1 MNDRPNTHGTARA
14 PASQHLRLG
23 NFGMLL
29 PLQNP
34 PIPTWAE
41 DFGIDKL
48 EEAKRR
54 GKAERIAAILGGSGG
69 IMHDAEDASRNSEI
83 PAAYT
88 FFAQFVDH
96 DITLDAES
104 ELTSEALTRG
114 QVEGLP
120 NLRSASLDLD
130 SVYGFGPDVS
140 PHLYDGEQQRRLL
153 VGSKVGDVE
162 NPNDVPRSA
171 DGTALIGDPRNDE
184 NIFLSQM
191 HLLFLRFH
199 NRRIIDLLIRHDN
212 ANEPPPRFE
221 DVQRDVRYHYQAL
234 VLYDFL
240 RRVCDK
246 NVYNFALEKIQ
257 KNANRSEG
265 EKDYPFFL
273 GHLIDDAGRLR
284 MPVEFSAAA
293 YRFGHTLVRSNYPAN
308 STYPRIEIFDER
320 FRTTGLSPIPPEL
333 TVDWRFL
340 LDVDPTNQDYVRS
353 KAIDH
358 LLANELANL
367 PRPVAGRDAR
377 DQDRSLAFRNLLRGY
392 VLGLPSGQQV
402 AAALPE
408 EYGINPAQDLAFNNI
423 PRWQTVDETSRNKLE
438 KHTPLFFYLMREA
451 RVQGNGNRLGPVGS
465 AILMEVF
472 GAMLLHGAPS
482 FLTDK
487 KKWDADSSLVDE
499 NVAENRDEPDNA
511 NGSPANNEDGDEP
524 ESRVSRPNRERVTLA
539 SLVRYVNRR

>member
-1 MNDRPNTHGTARA
+1 MNNRTNAHGIARV
-14 PASQHLRLG
+14 PTSNHLRLG

-29 PLQNP
+29 PLQDP

-48 EEAKRR
+48 EEGKRR
-54 GKAERIAAILGGSGG
+54 GKAERIAAKLGGRCG
-69 IMHDAEDASRNSEI
+69 IMRDADDSSGNSDV

-104 ELTSEALTRG
+104 ELTSQALTRE
-114 QVEGLP
+114 QVERLP

-140 PHLYDGEQQRRLL
+140 PHLYDREQPWRLR

-199 NRRIIDLLIRHDN
+199 NRRIIDLLIQHENRRFEDADQRHRRL
-212 ANEPPPRFE
+212 RFE
-221 DVQRDVRYHYQAL
+221 DVQRDVRYHYQHL
-234 VLYDFL
+234 VLHDFL
-240 RRVCDK
+240 SRICDERVYSLVLRRILDRD
-246 NVYNFALEKIQ
+246 A
-257 KNANRSEG
+257 AS
-265 EKDYPFFL
+265 FL
-273 GHLIDDAGRLR
+273 LQPDASGRII
-284 MPVEFSAAA
+284 MPIEFSAAA

-340 LDVDPTNQDYVRS
+340 LDVDSANQDYVRS

-392 VLGLPSGQQV
+392 VLGLPSGQRV
-402 AAALPE
+402 EAALAARGYPIRTPDNE
-408 EYGINPAQDLAFNNI
+408 EPQNLRLGEILAGACLNA
-423 PRWQTVDETSRNKLE
+423 ETRNKLAN
-438 KHTPLFFYLMREA
+438 HTPLFFYLMREA
-451 RVQGNGNRLGPVGS
+451 GTRGGGDRLGPVGS

-472 GAMLLHGAPS
+472 GAMLVHHDTFLNVEGGWAPD
-482 FLTDK
+482 L
-487 KKWDADSSLVDE
+487 
-499 NVAENRDEPDNA
+499 NVTQ
-511 NGSPANNEDGDEP
+511 G
-524 ESRVSRPNRERVTLA
+524 REEVTLA
-539 SLVRYVNRR
+539 DIVRYVSS

>member
-1 MNDRPNTHGTARA
+1 MNNRTNAHGIARV
-14 PASQHLRLG
+14 PTSNHLRLG

-29 PLQNP
+29 PENP

-41 DFGIDKL
+41 NFGIGNNR
-48 EEAKRR
+48 EE
-54 GKAERIAAILGGSGG
+54 AERIAAILGGSGG
-69 IMHDAEDASRNSEI
+69 IMHDADETSGNSRI

-104 ELTSEALTRG
+104 ELTSQALTRE
-114 QVEGLP
+114 QVERLP

-140 PHLYDGEQQRRLL
+140 PHLYDGEQPLRLL

-199 NRRIIDLLIRHDN
+199 NRRIIDLLIRRDN

-240 RRVCDK
+240 QRVCDVD
-246 NVYNFALEKIQ
+246 VYNFALQEIQ
-257 KNANRSEG
+257 ENANRPEG
-265 EKDYPFFL
+265 ERDYPFFL
-273 GHLIDDAGRLR
+273 RHLIDDAGRLR

-308 STYPRIEIFDER
+308 STYPEIEIFDER
-320 FRTTGLSPIPPEL
+320 FRTLGFGRVPPEL

-340 LDVDPTNQDYVRS
+340 LDVDPNQVYVFSRE
-353 KAIDH
+353 IDH
-358 LLANELANL
+358 LLADELARL
-367 PRPVAGRDAR
+367 PLLVAGRDAR
-377 DQDRSLAFRNLLRGY
+377 PQDDSLAFRNLLRGY

-408 EYGINPAQDLAFNNI
+408 ECGINPAQDLEFNNI
-423 PRWQTVDETSRNKLE
+423 PRWQTVDEALRNGLE
-438 KHTPLFFYLMREA
+438 THTPLFFYLMREA

-472 GAMLLHGAPS
+472 GAMLVHHDT
-482 FLTDK
+482 FLNVEGSWTP
-487 KKWDADSSLVDE
+487 DS
-499 NVAENRDEPDNA
+499 NVTQ
-511 NGSPANNEDGDEP
+511 G
-524 ESRVSRPNRERVTLA
+524 REELTLA
-539 SLVRYVNRR
+539 DIVRYVSS

>member
-1 MNDRPNTHGTARA
+1 
-14 PASQHLRLG
+14 
-23 NFGMLL
+23 MLL
-29 PLQNP
+29 P

-41 DFGIDKL
+41 DFGIDDL
-48 EEAKRR
+48 EEAERR
-54 GKAERIAAILGGSGG
+54 GAAERIAAILGGSGG
-69 IMHDAEDASRNSEI
+69 IMRDANDSSGNSDV

-114 QVEGLP
+114 QVEALP

-140 PHLYDGEQQRRLL
+140 PHLYDREQPRRLL
-153 VGSKVGDVE
+153 VGSKVDDVA

-199 NRRIIDLLIRHDN
+199 NRRIIDLLIQHENRRFEDADQRHRRL
-212 ANEPPPRFE
+212 RFE
-221 DVQRDVRYHYQAL
+221 DVQRDVRYHYQHL
-234 VLYDFL
+234 VLHDFL
-240 RRVCDK
+240 SRICDERVYSLVLRRILDRD
-246 NVYNFALEKIQ
+246 A
-257 KNANRSEG
+257 AS
-265 EKDYPFFL
+265 FL
-273 GHLIDDAGRLR
+273 LQPDASDRII
-284 MPVEFSAAA
+284 MPIEFSAAA

-340 LDVDPTNQDYVRS
+340 LDVDPANQDYVRS

-377 DQDRSLAFRNLLRGY
+377 PQDASLAFRNLLRGY

-402 AAALPE
+402 AEALPK
-408 EYGINPAQDLAFNNI
+408 EYGIDPAQDLEFNKI
-423 PRWQTVDETSRNKLE
+423 PGWKGIDKDLQDNLA
-438 KHTPLFFYLMREA
+438 KHTPLFLYLMREA
-451 RVQGNGNRLGPVGS
+451 GVRGGGDRLGPVGS

-472 GAMLLHGAPS
+472 GAMLVHCKTS
-482 FLTDK
+482 FLRDP
-487 KKWDADSSLVDE
+487 KWKPDPCLVDE
-499 NVAENRDEPDNA
+499 NIEVADNEA
-511 NGSPANNEDGDEP
+511 NP
-524 ESRVSRPNRERVTLA
+524 PNRERVTLA

>member
-1 MNDRPNTHGTARA
+1 MNNRTNAHGIARV
-14 PASQHLRLG
+14 PTSDHLRLG

-41 DFGIDKL
+41 DFGIENRAAA
-48 EEAKRR
+48 EERANV
-54 GKAERIAAILGGSGG
+54 LGGSGG
-69 IMHDAEDASRNSEI
+69 IMHDAEDDSENSEI

-104 ELTSEALTRG
+104 ELTSEALTRQ
-114 QVEGLP
+114 QVEALP

-140 PHLYDGEQQRRLL
+140 PHLYDREQPWRLL

-199 NRRIIDLLIRHDN
+199 NRRIIDLLIQHDN

-221 DVQRDVRYHYQAL
+221 DVQRDVRYHYQHL
-234 VLYDFL
+234 VLHDFL
-240 RRVCDK
+240 SRICDERVYSLVLRRILDRD
-246 NVYNFALEKIQ
+246 A
-257 KNANRSEG
+257 A
-265 EKDYPFFL
+265 FFL
-273 GHLIDDAGRLR
+273 LQPDASGRII
-284 MPVEFSAAA
+284 MPIEFSAAA

-320 FRTTGLSPIPPEL
+320 LGTTGLSPIPPEL
-333 TVDWRFL
+333 TVDWQFL
-340 LDVDPTNQDYVRS
+340 LDVDPNQVYVRS
-353 KAIDH
+353 QAIDH
-358 LLANELANL
+358 LLANELVEL
-367 PRPVAGRDAR
+367 PERVVSPEAR
-377 DQDRSLAFRNLLRGY
+377 RQDLSLAFRNLLRGY

-402 AAALPE
+402 EAALAALDYPIRTPDE
-408 EYGINPAQDLAFNNI
+408 VEYQDLRLGEILAGACL
-423 PRWQTVDETSRNKLE
+423 DAETRNKLAN
-438 KHTPLFFYLMREA
+438 HTPLFLYLMREA
-451 RVQGNGNRLGPVGS
+451 GIRGGGNRLGPVGS

-472 GAMLLHGAPS
+472 GAMLVHGDTFLNVEGDWAP
-482 FLTDK
+482 DR
-487 KKWDADSSLVDE
+487 
-499 NVAENRDEPDNA
+499 NVTQ
-511 NGSPANNEDGDEP
+511 G
-524 ESRVSRPNRERVTLA
+524 REELTLA
-539 SLVRYVNRR
+539 DIVRYVSS

>member
-1 MNDRPNTHGTARA
+1 MNNRTNAHGIARV
-14 PASQHLRLG
+14 PTSNHLRLG

-41 DFGIDKL
+41 DFGIDDL
-48 EEAKRR
+48 EEAERR
-54 GKAERIAAILGGSGG
+54 EEAERIAAILGGSGG
-69 IMHDAEDASRNSEI
+69 IMHDAEDDSENSEI

-104 ELTSEALTRG
+104 ELTSEALPRE
-114 QVEGLP
+114 QVERLP

-140 PHLYDGEQQRRLL
+140 PHLYDRKQQRRLL
-153 VGSKVGDVE
+153 VGSKVDDVE

-171 DGTALIGDPRNDE
+171 DGTALIGDSRNDE

-199 NRRIIDLLIRHDN
+199 NRRIIDLLIQHDN

-240 RRVCDK
+240 RRVCDVD
-246 NVYNFALEKIQ
+246 VYNFALQEIQ
-257 KNANRSEG
+257 ENANRPEG
-265 EKDYPFFL
+265 ERDYPFFL

-333 TVDWRFL
+333 TVDWQFL
-340 LDVDPTNQDYVRS
+340 LDVEPANQDYVRS

-358 LLANELANL
+358 LLANELVEL
-367 PRPVAGRDAR
+367 PERVVGPEAR
-377 DQDRSLAFRNLLRGY
+377 RQDLSLAFRNLLRGY
-392 VLGLPSGQQV
+392 VLGLPSGQRV
-402 AAALPE
+402 AAALADQGYP
-408 EYGINPAQDLAFNNI
+408 INHNQDLLLGDILEGAGLDA
-423 PRWQTVDETSRNKLE
+423 QTCNDLAN
-438 KHTPLFFYLMREA
+438 HTPLFLYLMREA
-451 RVQGNGNRLGPVGS
+451 GIRGSGNRLGHVGS

-472 GAMLLHGAPS
+472 GAMLVHHDTFLNVEGDWAP
-482 FLTDK
+482 DR
-487 KKWDADSSLVDE
+487 
-499 NVAENRDEPDNA
+499 NVTQ
-511 NGSPANNEDGDEP
+511 G
-524 ESRVSRPNRERVTLA
+524 REELTLA
-539 SLVRYVNRR
+539 DIVRYVSS

>member
-1 MNDRPNTHGTARA
+1 MNNRTNAHGIARV
-14 PASQHLRLG
+14 PTSDHLRLG

-41 DFGIDKL
+41 DFGIEDR
-48 EEAKRR
+48 AA
-54 GKAERIAAILGGSGG
+54 AEKIANVLGGRCG
-69 IMHDAEDASRNSEI
+69 IMRDTDDTSGNSRI

-104 ELTSEALTRG
+104 ELTSEALTRE
-114 QVEGLP
+114 QVEKLP

-140 PHLYDGEQQRRLL
+140 PHLYDKKQPRRLL

-199 NRRIIDLLIRHDN
+199 NRRIIDLFIRHDN

-221 DVQRDVRYHYQAL
+221 DVQRDVRYYYQAL

-240 RRVCDK
+240 RRVCDE
-246 NVYNFALEKIQ
+246 NVYNFALQEIQ
-257 KNANRSEG
+257 RPEG
-265 EKDYPFFL
+265 ERDYPFFL
-273 GHLIDDAGRLR
+273 RHLIDKSDRLR

-340 LDVDPTNQDYVRS
+340 LDVDPNQDYVRS

-358 LLANELANL
+358 LLANELADL

-377 DQDRSLAFRNLLRGY
+377 DRDLSLAFRNLLRGY
-392 VLGLPSGQQV
+392 VLGLPSGQQIAEV
-402 AAALPE
+402 LAEKYKSPGSEGAR
-408 EYGINPAQDLAFNNI
+408 INTDQHLEFVEKVPAWKHL
-423 PRWQTVDETSRNKLE
+423 VESRPKL
-438 KHTPLFFYLMREA
+438 KCSTPLFLYLMLEA
-451 RVQGNGNRLGPVGS
+451 GVQGKGNKLGPVGS

-472 GAMLLHGAPS
+472 GAMLVHGDT
-482 FLTDK
+482 FLNVEGGWTP
-487 KKWDADSSLVDE
+487 DS
-499 NVAENRDEPDNA
+499 NVTQ
-511 NGSPANNEDGDEP
+511 G
-524 ESRVSRPNRERVTLA
+524 REELTLA
-539 SLVRYVNRR
+539 DIVRYVST

>member
-1 MNDRPNTHGTARA
+1 MNDRPDTHGTARA

-29 PLQNP
+29 PLQDP

-41 DFGIDKL
+41 EFGIAEL
-48 EEAKRR
+48 AAAENIEERVA
-54 GKAERIAAILGGSGG
+54 AENIVNVLGGRDR
-69 IMHDAEDASRNSEI
+69 IMHDARGTSGNSDI

-104 ELTSEALTRG
+104 ELTSEALTREE
-114 QVEGLP
+114 VERLP

-140 PHLYDGEQQRRLL
+140 PHLYDREQPWRLL
-153 VGSKVGDVE
+153 VGSQVGDVE
-162 NPNDVPRSA
+162 NPNDVPRRA

-199 NRRIIDLLIRHDN
+199 NRRIIDLLIRRDN
-212 ANEPPPRFE
+212 RRGEDANQQPPPLRFE
-221 DVQRDVRYHYQAL
+221 DVQRDVRYHYQHL
-234 VLYDFL
+234 VLHDFL
-240 RRVCDK
+240 SRICDERVYRLVLRRIL
-246 NVYNFALEKIQ
+246 ARE
-257 KNANRSEG
+257 AAS
-265 EKDYPFFL
+265 FL
-273 GHLIDDAGRLR
+273 LQPDASGRII
-284 MPVEFSAAA
+284 MPIEFSAAA

-308 STYPRIEIFDER
+308 STYRMIEIFDER

-340 LDVDPTNQDYVRS
+340 LDVDPNQVYVRS
-353 KAIDH
+353 RAIDH
-358 LLANELANL
+358 LLADELVDL
-367 PRPVAGRDAR
+367 PLPVAGRDAR
-377 DQDRSLAFRNLLRGY
+377 PQDRSLASRNLLRGY

-408 EYGINPAQDLAFNNI
+408 EYGINPAQDLEFNNI
-423 PRWQTVDETSRNKLE
+423 PGWNRINIPGWNRIGEDLQDDLANS
-438 KHTPLFFYLMREA
+438 TPLFLYLMREA
-451 RVQGNGNRLGPVGS
+451 GVQGGGNRLGPVGS

-472 GAMLLHGAPS
+472 GAMLVHHDT
-482 FLTDK
+482 FLR
-487 KKWDADSSLVDE
+487 VDGWQPDP
-499 NVAENRDEPDNA
+499 NVAQ
-511 NGSPANNEDGDEP
+511 G
-524 ESRVSRPNRERVTLA
+524 REELTLA
-539 SLVRYVNRR
+539 DIVRYVNA

>member
-1 MNDRPNTHGTARA
+1 MNDRPDTHGTARA

-29 PLQNP
+29 P
-34 PIPTWAE
+34 PIPTWAT
-41 DFGIDKL
+41 DFGIGNDR
-48 EEAKRR
+48 EE
-54 GKAERIAAILGGSGG
+54 AERIATILGGRCG
-69 IMHDAEDASRNSEI
+69 IMRDADDTSGNSEI

-114 QVEGLP
+114 QVERLP

-140 PHLYDGEQQRRLL
+140 PHLYDREQPWRLR
-153 VGSKVGDVE
+153 VGSQVDDVE
-162 NPNDVPRSA
+162 NPNDVPRRA

-199 NRRIIDLLIRHDN
+199 NRRIIDLLIRREN
-212 ANEPPPRFE
+212 ANEPPLRFE

-240 RRVCDK
+240 QRVCDVD
-246 NVYNFALEKIQ
+246 VYNFALQEIQ
-257 KNANRSEG
+257 ENANRPEG
-265 EKDYPFFL
+265 ERDYPFFL
-273 GHLIDDAGRLR
+273 RTLIDDAGRLR

-308 STYPRIEIFDER
+308 STYPDIEIFDER
-320 FRTTGLSPIPPEL
+320 FRTTGLTPIPPEL
-333 TVDWRFL
+333 TVDWQFL
-340 LDVDPTNQDYVRS
+340 LDVDPNQVYVRS

-358 LLANELANL
+358 LLANELARL
-367 PRPVAGRDAR
+367 PLLVAGRDAR
-377 DQDRSLAFRNLLRGY
+377 PQDASLAFRNLLRGY
-392 VLGLPSGQQV
+392 VLGLPSGQRV
-402 AAALPE
+402 EAALAARGYPIRTPDDD
-408 EYGINPAQDLAFNNI
+408 EYQDLRLGEILAGACLDAETRNNLA
-423 PRWQTVDETSRNKLE
+423 N
-438 KHTPLFFYLMREA
+438 HTPLFLYLMREA
-451 RVQGNGNRLGPVGS
+451 GVRGDGNRLGPVGS

-472 GAMLLHGAPS
+472 GAMLVHHDTLLNVEGGWAP
-482 FLTDK
+482 DP
-487 KKWDADSSLVDE
+487 
-499 NVAENRDEPDNA
+499 NVTQ
-511 NGSPANNEDGDEP
+511 G
-524 ESRVSRPNRERVTLA
+524 REELTLA
-539 SLVRYVNRR
+539 DIVRYVSS

>member
-1 MNDRPNTHGTARA
+1 MNNRTNAHGIARV
-14 PASQHLRLG
+14 PTSNHLRLG

-41 DFGIDKL
+41 EFGIEDRAAA
-48 EEAKRR
+48 EE
-54 GKAERIAAILGGSGG
+54 IANGLGGRCG
-69 IMHDAEDASRNSEI
+69 IMRDANDTSGNSDV

-104 ELTSEALTRG
+104 ELTSEALPRG
-114 QVEGLP
+114 RVEELP

-130 SVYGFGPDVS
+130 SMYGFGPDVS
-140 PHLYDGEQQRRLL
+140 PHLYDRKQPWRLR
-153 VGSKVGDVE
+153 VGSQVNDVE

-199 NRRIIDLLIRHDN
+199 NRRIIDLLIQHDN

-240 RRVCDK
+240 QRVCDVD
-246 NVYNFALEKIQ
+246 VYNFALQKIQ
-257 KNANRSEG
+257 ENANRPEG
-265 EKDYPFFL
+265 ERDYPFFL
-273 GHLIDDAGRLR
+273 GHLIDAAGRLR

-308 STYPRIEIFDER
+308 STYPEIGIFDKR
-320 FRTTGLSPIPPEL
+320 FRTLGFGRVPPEL

-340 LDVDPTNQDYVRS
+340 LDVNPNQVYVPS

-358 LLANELANL
+358 LLANELVEL
-367 PRPVAGRDAR
+367 PERVVGPEAR
-377 DQDRSLAFRNLLRGY
+377 RQDLSLAFRNLLRGY
-392 VLGLPSGQQV
+392 VLGLPSGQRV
-402 AAALPE
+402 AAALADRGYP
-408 EYGINPAQDLAFNNI
+408 INHNQNLLLGEILAGACL
-423 PRWQTVDETSRNKLE
+423 DAETRNKLANR
-438 KHTPLFFYLMREA
+438 TPLFLYLMREA
-451 RVQGNGNRLGPVGS
+451 GIRGGGNRLGPVGS

-472 GAMLLHGAPS
+472 GAMLLHCETS
-482 FLTDK
+482 FLMDES
-487 KKWDADSSLVDE
+487 WDADPCLVDE
-499 NVAENRDEPDNA
+499 NIEVADNEA
-511 NGSPANNEDGDEP
+511 NP
-524 ESRVSRPNRERVTLA
+524 PNRERVTLA
-539 SLVRYVNRR
+539 SLVRYVNR

>member
-1 MNDRPNTHGTARA
+1 MFHNTE
-14 PASQHLRLG
+14 
-23 NFGMLL
+23 
-29 PLQNP
+29 
-34 PIPTWAE
+34 PTWAE

-54 GKAERIAAILGGSGG
+54 REAERIAAILGGRCG
-69 IMHDAEDASRNSEI
+69 IMRDADDTSGNSTI

-114 QVEGLP
+114 QVEALP

-140 PHLYDGEQQRRLL
+140 PHLYGGEQPLRLL
-153 VGSKVGDVE
+153 VGSKVDDVA

-199 NRRIIDLLIRHDN
+199 NRRIIDLLIQHENRRFEDADQRHHRL
-212 ANEPPPRFE
+212 RFE
-221 DVQRDVRYHYQAL
+221 DVQRDVRYHYQHL
-234 VLYDFL
+234 VLHDFL
-240 RRVCDK
+240 SRICDER
-246 NVYNFALEKIQ
+246 VYNLVL
-257 KNANRSEG
+257 G
-265 EKDYPFFL
+265 EILARNTAFFL
-273 GHLIDDAGRLR
+273 LQPDASGRII
-284 MPVEFSAAA
+284 MPIEFSAAA

-320 FRTTGLSPIPPEL
+320 LGTTGLSPIPPEL

-340 LDVDPTNQDYVRS
+340 LDVDPNQDYVRS

-367 PRPVAGRDAR
+367 PCPVAGRDAR
-377 DQDRSLAFRNLLRGY
+377 PQDVSLAFRNLLRGY

-402 AAALPE
+402 AKALPK
-408 EYGINPAQDLAFNNI
+408 EYGIDPAQDLAFNNI
-423 PRWQTVDETSRNKLE
+423 PRWKGIDKDLQDNLA
-438 KHTPLFFYLMREA
+438 KHTPLFLYLMREA
-451 RVQGNGNRLGPVGS
+451 GVRGGGNRLGPVGS

-472 GAMLLHGAPS
+472 GAMLVHGDT
-482 FLTDK
+482 FLR
-487 KKWDADSSLVDE
+487 VDGWTP
-499 NVAENRDEPDNA
+499 NPNIAR
-511 NGSPANNEDGDEP
+511 NGDL
-524 ESRVSRPNRERVTLA
+524 TLA
-539 SLVRYVNRR
+539 DIVRYVSS

>member
-1 MNDRPNTHGTARA
+1 MKDRPETHGIAKA

-23 NFGMLL
+23 NFGILL

-41 DFGIDKL
+41 EFGIEDR
-48 EEAKRR
+48 AA
-54 GKAERIAAILGGSGG
+54 AEKIANGLGGRCG
-69 IMHDAEDASRNSEI
+69 IMRDANDTSGNSDI

-104 ELTSEALTRG
+104 ELTSEALTRE
-114 QVEGLP
+114 QVEKLP

-140 PHLYDGEQQRRLL
+140 PYLYDREQPWRLR
-153 VGSKVGDVE
+153 VGSQVDDVE

-199 NRRIIDLLIRHDN
+199 NRRIIDLLIRRDN
-212 ANEPPPRFE
+212 RRGEDANQQLPPLRFE
-221 DVQRDVRYHYQAL
+221 DVQKDVRYHYQAL

-240 RRVCDK
+240 RRVCAK

-257 KNANRSEG
+257 ENANRSEG
-265 EKDYPFFL
+265 KRDYPFFL
-273 GHLIDDAGRLR
+273 RTLIDDAGRLR

-308 STYPRIEIFDER
+308 STYPEIEIFDER

-333 TVDWRFL
+333 TVDWQFL
-340 LDVDPTNQDYVRS
+340 LDVDPNQDYVRS

-358 LLANELANL
+358 LLANELARL
-367 PRPVAGRDAR
+367 PLLVAGRDAR
-377 DQDRSLAFRNLLRGY
+377 PQDASLAFRNLLRGY
-392 VLGLPSGQQV
+392 VLGLPSGQRV
-402 AAALPE
+402 EAALAARGYPIRTPDNE
-408 EYGINPAQDLAFNNI
+408 EYQDLRLGEILAGACLDAETRNNLA
-423 PRWQTVDETSRNKLE
+423 N
-438 KHTPLFFYLMREA
+438 HTPLFLYLMREA
-451 RVQGNGNRLGPVGS
+451 GVRGGGNRLGPVGS

-472 GAMLLHGAPS
+472 GAMLVHCDTFLNVEEWAPDPNIAQNGN
-482 FLTDK
+482 LML
-487 KKWDADSSLVDE
+487 ADI
-499 NVAENRDEPDNA
+499 
-511 NGSPANNEDGDEP
+511 
-524 ESRVSRPNRERVTLA
+524 
-539 SLVRYVNRR
+539 VRYVQEPQGEQA

>member
-23 NFGMLL
+23 NFGILL
-29 PLQNP
+29 PENP

-41 DFGIDKL
+41 DFGIDDDL
-48 EEAKRR
+48 EAAERR
-54 GKAERIAAILGGSGG
+54 GAAERIADILGGPGG
-69 IMHDAEDASRNSEI
+69 IMHDAEDDSGNSEI

-114 QVEGLP
+114 EVEKLP

-140 PHLYDGEQQRRLL
+140 PHLYDREQPRRLR
-153 VGSKVGDVE
+153 VGSKVGDVA

-199 NRRIIDLLIRHDN
+199 NRRIIDLLIRRDN

-240 RRVCDK
+240 QRVCDVD
-246 NVYNFALEKIQ
+246 VYNFALQKIQ
-257 KNANRSEG
+257 ENANRPEG
-265 EKDYPFFL
+265 ERDYPFFL
-273 GHLIDDAGRLR
+273 RTLIDKSDRLR

-293 YRFGHTLVRSNYPAN
+293 YRFGHTLVRSDYPAN

-340 LDVDPTNQDYVRS
+340 LDVDPNQDYVRS

-358 LLANELANL
+358 LLANELARL
-367 PRPVAGRDAR
+367 PLLVAGRDAR
-377 DQDRSLAFRNLLRGY
+377 PQDASLAFRNLLRGY
-392 VLGLPSGQQV
+392 VLGLPSGQRV
-402 AAALPE
+402 EAALAALDYPIRTPDE
-408 EYGINPAQDLAFNNI
+408 VEYQDLRLGEILAGAGADLD
-423 PRWQTVDETSRNKLE
+423 DETRGRLE
-438 KHTPLFFYLMREA
+438 EHTPLFLYLMREA
-451 RVQGNGNRLGPVGS
+451 GIRGGGNRLGPVGS

-472 GAMLLHGAPS
+472 GAMLLHGSAS
-482 FLTDK
+482 FLMDEE
-487 KKWDADSSLVDE
+487 WDADHNLIDE
-499 NVAENRDEPDNA
+499 NREVADNEA
-511 NGSPANNEDGDEP
+511 N
-524 ESRVSRPNRERVTLA
+524 RPNRARVTLA
-539 SLVRYVNRR
+539 RLVRYVNRR